1 MVTQIIEAFPTEKR
15 EAASD
20 GSKVLHVSELFF
32 NTVQGENWTGVPSMF
47 LRLQYCTLNCSWCDT
62 AEVWRVGLPYSN
74 IELLNMF
81 EESGAVTQLRKG
93 QHLILTGG
101 SPLRQQDGLIDLIER
116 FVVRFGF
123 KPIIEIENECTLEP
137 EYKMMEMVDI
147 WNNSP
152 KLENSGNK
160 KDVRYKPEVMKILT
174 SLDNSYFKFV
184 VTSEDD
190 WKEIQR
196 DFLDAGLLTRDQIV
210 LMPEGATREE
220 LYKHY
225 EACVNLACQ
234 EGVRMSDRLQVTIWN
249 KTTGV

>member
-1 MVTQIIEAFPTEKR
+1 MVTQIIEAFPQEKK
-15 EAASD
+15 EAAQD
-20 GSKVLHVSELFF
+20 GSKVLFVSELFF

-62 AEVWRVGLPYSN
+62 AEVWRTGNPYSN
-74 IELLNMF
+74 VELLDLF
-81 EESGAVTQLRKG
+81 QKSGAVNQLHKG

-101 SPLRQQDGLIDLIER
+101 SPVRQQDALTDLIER
-116 FVVRFGF
+116 FVTRFGF
-123 KPIIEIENECTLEP
+123 KPIIEVENECTLEP
-137 EYKMMEMVDI
+137 TYKFAELVDI

-160 KDVRYKPEVMKILT
+160 KELRYKPEVLKILS
-174 SLDNSYFKFV
+174 SLNNSYFKFV

-225 EACVNLACQ
+225 EACVNLACK